1 VNINTVF
8 SPNLEP
14 QIELQQLIVSLAIQL
29 MKSDSYTISKR
40 IDEAMQAL
48 GDVLAVDAIYILL
61 KPENTENLKIAHHW
75 VLPEISPPDWTY
87 LHIPFEQFIGSD
99 RLQQGKGVKINK
111 ASDLT
116 SSRDRAFWQKY
127 QGKSLLALPLQNQKN
142 TFGILGFCSY
152 HHTYP
157 WPNSQITALAQVS
170 EIFSQALQRQQQEQT
185 HLESHR
191 RKQALYNAIPD
202 LLLCIG
208 SDGIYRDC
216 LSARNSQDLIKVNR
230 VGKHL
235 SELLPPEIVNR
246 QLQYIQQ
253 VLTTGET
260 ISFEQ
265 KLCIDGVCQDQE
277 VRMTASGPDE
287 VLLIIRDI
295 TGRKITEEALK
306 ESENRAA
313 LAFQGNNDG
322 IWDWNVQTD
331 EVFFSPRWKEMLG
344 FSDSELPNHL
354 STWSDRVHPEDL
366 EGAMQAIQD
375 HFDQKVPFYNT
386 EHRLQCKDGSYKW
399 ILDRGRATWDED
411 GKVIRMVGSH
421 TDISDRKAAEAALQE
436 SEKRWQLALRGAN
449 DGIWDWNLA
458 TDSIFFSP
466 RLLEMLGYE
475 SGEWGDRFESWQS
488 RVHPDDLE
496 RVFNTLKTHFNQET
510 PFFVSEYRLRCKN
523 GSYKWILDRGKAT
536 WDEDGNVTR
545 MVGSHTDISD
555 RKLAE
560 TQLQQANRA
569 FRTLSHCN
577 QAIVRAQNETDLLQS
592 ICDILIQ
599 TCGYRLAWIG
609 YLEHNA
615 AKTIKPMAKA
625 GYDAGYVDSLNLTW
639 ADNPYGQG
647 PVGKAVRT
655 AQRIPGGLCSYC
667 ICPEITQDSHFTP
680 WQTDAL
686 ERRYTSI
693 IALPLLNESGVFGVL
708 TLYSTETDTFDTEE
722 VKLLQE
728 LTADFAYGINA
739 LRDRRS
745 LAESEE
751 KFRQLTENIEDVF
764 WMQNVEN
771 DDTLYVSP
779 AYEQIWG
786 RSCQSVYDNPLSYQQ
801 TIHPEDCD
809 RLNQLIQNSLNGY
822 FDSEYRLIQPDGS
835 IRWIWDRGF
844 PIYDEHG
851 NLYRK
856 AGIAKDITERK
867 NIEEILR
874 QSKDEMEQRVQQ
886 RTLELARINEKL
898 QQELRDRIAIET
910 KLRKSEKQYRTLVQN
925 FPDGAVFLFDRENRH
940 TIADGVGLTTQNL
953 SREQLENH
961 TLEALPD
968 KLLTAVRPLY
978 EAALNGQTLTRA
990 IEYRDRIYTYQA
1002 LPVRN
1007 EQGEVFAGMI
1017 VMQDI
1022 TERAAIERM
1031 KGEFIAVVSHELR
1044 TPLTSI
1050 HGALNLLDSGL
1061 VQPDSPQGSRVI
1073 HIAAESA
1080 ARLTRLVNDIL
1091 ELERLESGKIKLNPE
1106 TIQALPLL
1114 QHALDQMQVMANR
1127 AGINLVLDAADCQ
1140 FIADRD
1146 RILQVLTNLLSNAIK
1161 FSDRGQTVSLLLHPT
1176 PDSLIFTVRDSG
1188 RGIHPDKIDCI
1199 FERFHQIDASDSRQK
1214 GGTGLG
1220 LAICR
1225 SIVEQHGGKIWVEST
1240 LNEGSC
1246 FYFNLRRQ

>member
-1 VNINTVF
+1 MNISSFFPPSHDAQLPLN
-8 SPNLEP
+8 
-14 QIELQQLIVSLAIQL
+14 QLIVSLAIQL
-29 MKSDSYTISKR
+29 LKSDNIAIENDIK
-40 IDEAMQAL
+40 QAL
-48 GDVLAVDAIYILL
+48 EALGKSFPIDRIFIAVTWEKLDFL
-61 KPENTENLKIAHHW
+61 KVVHDWIAPETL
-75 VLPEISPPDWTY
+75 VPDLT
-87 LHIPFEQFIGSD
+87 HFQIPIQQFVGRD
-99 RLQQGKGVKINK
+99 RLQQGKAVKINQP
-111 ASDLT
+111 SDLT
-116 SSRDRAFWQKY
+116 SAEDRGFWQNYKGKY
-127 QGKSLLALPLQNQKN
+127 LLALPLQNDEN
-142 TFGILGFCSY
+142 TFGILGLCSY
-152 HHTYP
+152 RQAYP
-157 WPNSQITALAQVS
+157 GLENQIESLSQIA
-170 EIFSQALQRQQQEQT
+170 EIVSQALQRQQKEQAR
-185 HLESHR
+185 LESQR

-216 LSARNSQDLIKVNR
+216 LPAKNNQDLIKVNR

-235 SELLPPEIVNR
+235 SDLLPPEIVER

-253 VLTTGET
+253 VLTTKET
-260 ISFEQ
+260 LCFEQ
-265 KLCIDGVCQDQE
+265 KLCIDGICRDE
-277 VRMTASGPDE
+277 EIRMTASGPDE

-295 TGRKITEEALK
+295 TESKKTEKALK
-306 ESENRAA
+306 ESQNRAA

-354 STWSDRVHPEDL
+354 STWSDRVHPDDL
-366 EGAMQAIQD
+366 EKAMQAIQD
-375 HFDQKVPFYNT
+375 HFDQKTPFYCT

-399 ILDRGRATWDED
+399 ILDRGKATWDEN

-421 TDISDRKAAEAALQE
+421 TDISDRKTAEAALQE
-436 SEKRWQLALRGAN
+436 SEERWQLALRGAN

-458 TDSIFFSP
+458 TDTIFFSP

-475 SGEWGDRFESWQS
+475 FGEWGDRIEAWRSH
-488 RVHPDDLE
+488 VHPDDLE
-496 RVFNTLKTHFNQET
+496 RVLNTLQNHFHQET

-523 GSYKWILDRGKAT
+523 GSYKWILDRGRAT
-536 WDEDGNVTR
+536 WDEDGHVTR

-555 RKLAE
+555 RKTAE
-560 TQLQQANRA
+560 AQLQQANRA

-592 ICDILIQ
+592 ICEILIE

-609 YLEHNA
+609 YLNGD
-615 AKTIKPMAKA
+615 TIQPMAKA
-625 GYDAGYVDSLNLTW
+625 GYDEGYVDSLHLTW

-647 PVGKAVRT
+647 PVGKAVRSH
-655 AQRIPGGLCSYC
+655 SYC
-667 ICPEITQDSHFTP
+667 ICPDIRRDPLFSP
-680 WQTDAL
+680 WQKAAQQ
-686 ERRYTSI
+686 RRYASI
-693 IALPLLNESGVFGVL
+693 IALPLLNENGPFGVL
-708 TLYSTETDTFDTEE
+708 TLYSTETNTFDSEE

-764 WMQNVEN
+764 WMQNVKN

-801 TIHPEDCD
+801 AIHPVDRD
-809 RLNQLIQNSLNGY
+809 RLNSLIQNSPNGY
-822 FDSEYRLIQPDGS
+822 FDSEYRLIHPDGS
-835 IRWIWDRGF
+835 VRWIWDRGF
-844 PIYDEHG
+844 PIYDEQG

-867 NIEEILR
+867 KIEEMLR
-874 QSKDEMEQRVQQ
+874 RSKDEMEQRVRQ
-886 RTLELARINEKL
+886 RTLELAQINEKL
-898 QQELRDRIAIET
+898 QQELGDRIAIEAQ
-910 KLRKSEKQYRTLVQN
+910 LRKSEKQYRTLVQH

-1031 KGEFIAVVSHELR
+1031 KDEFIAVVSHELR

-1061 VQPDSPQGSRVI
+1061 VPPDSPQGSRVI
-1073 HIAAESA
+1073 QIAAESA

-1106 TIQALPLL
+1106 LIHSLPLM
-1114 QHALDQMQVMANR
+1114 QQALDQMHVMSHR
-1127 AGINLVLDAADCQ
+1127 SGVTLVWSAPDCE

-1161 FSDRGQTVSLLLHPT
+1161 FSDRGQTVSLDLHLT
-1176 PDSLIFTVRDSG
+1176 ANSLIFTVRDSG

-1240 LNEGSC
+1240 LDKGSC
-1246 FYFNLRRQ
+1246 FYFSLNRVCPTV

>member
-1 VNINTVF
+1 MNISSLSTA
-8 SPNLEP
+8 SHDDR
-14 QIELQQLIVSLAIQL
+14 IHLQQLIVSLALQL
-29 MKSDSYTISKR
+29 MKADSTAIS
-40 IDEAMQAL
+40 IEIEQAL
-48 GDVLAVDAIYILL
+48 EALGKFFSVDGVFIAIAAEKSVPL
-61 KPENTENLKIAHHW
+61 KVTHHW
-75 VLPEISPPDWTY
+75 ITSGIIGLDFTH
-87 LHIPFEQFIGSD
+87 LQIPFEQFIGGD
-99 RLQQGKGVKINK
+99 RLQQGKVVKINK
-111 ASDLT
+111 ARDLT
-116 SSRDRAFWQKY
+116 SASDRAFWQNY
-127 QGKSLLALPLQNQKN
+127 QGKSLLALPLQNNEN
-142 TFGILGFCSY
+142 TFGILGFWSY
-152 HHTYP
+152 HRSYP
-157 WPNSQITALAQVS
+157 WLDSQIAALTQVA
-170 EIFSQALQRQQQEQT
+170 EILSHTLQRQLQQQT
-185 HLESHR
+185 HLESQR

-216 LSARNSQDLIKVNR
+216 LPAKNSQDLIKSNR

-235 SELLPPEIVNR
+235 RDILPPEIAER
-246 QLQYIQQ
+246 QFLYIQQ
-253 VLTTGET
+253 VLDTGET
-260 ISFEQ
+260 LCFEQ
-265 KLCIDGVCQDQE
+265 KLCIDGVCRDQE
-277 VRMTASGPDE
+277 VRMTVSGPDE
-287 VLLIIRDI
+287 VLLMIRDI
-295 TGRKITEEALK
+295 TAGKKIEKALQD
-306 ESENRAA
+306 SENLAA

-322 IWDWNVQTD
+322 IWDWNVQTN

-344 FSDSELPNHL
+344 YQDSELPNHL
-354 STWSDRVHPEDL
+354 STWSDRIHPDDR

-375 HFDQKVPFYNT
+375 HLDQKVPFYNT
-386 EHRLQCKDGSYKW
+386 EHRLRCKDGSYKW
-399 ILDRGRATWDED
+399 ILDRGKATWDEN
-411 GKVIRMVGSH
+411 GNAIRMVGSH
-421 TDISDRKAAEAALQE
+421 TDISDRKLAEAALQE

-458 TDSIFFSP
+458 TNSIFFSP

-475 SGEWGDRFESWQS
+475 FGEWGDRMESWRD
-488 RVHPDDLE
+488 RVHPNDLD
-496 RVFNTLKTHFNQET
+496 RVFSALQSHFDQET
-510 PFFVSEYRLRCKN
+510 PFFDSEYRLRCKD

-536 WDEDGNVTR
+536 WDKDGNVTR
-545 MVGSHTDISD
+545 MVGSHRDISD

-560 TQLQQANRA
+560 AQLQQANRA

-609 YLEHNA
+609 YLEHNEN
-615 AKTIKPMAKA
+615 KTLKPMAKA
-625 GYDAGYVDSLNLTW
+625 GYDRGYVDSLHLTW
-639 ADNPYGQG
+639 ADTPYGQG
-647 PVGKAVRT
+647 PVAKAVRS
-655 AQRIPGGLCSYC
+655 RSYC
-667 ICPEITQDSHFTP
+667 ICPDISHDSHFTP
-680 WQTDAL
+680 WQKAAQ
-686 ERRYTSI
+686 ERGYTSI
-693 IALPLLNESGVFGVL
+693 IALPLLNNENNPFGVL
-708 TLYSTETDTFDTEE
+708 TLYSTETNTFDDEE

-771 DDTLYVSP
+771 NDTLYVSP

-786 RSCQSVYDNPLSYQQ
+786 RSCQSLYNNPSSYQEA
-801 TIHPEDCD
+801 INPEDRD
-809 RLNQLIQNSLNGY
+809 RLNSLIQNSPNGY
-822 FDSEYRLIQPDGS
+822 FDSEYRIIHPDGS
-835 IRWIWDRGF
+835 VRWIWDRGF
-844 PIYDEHG
+844 PIYDEQG

-867 NIEEILR
+867 QIEEMLR
-874 QSKDEMEQRVQQ
+874 RSKDEMEQRVRQ
-886 RTLELARINEKL
+886 RTLELAQINEKL
-898 QQELRDRIAIET
+898 QQELRDRIAIEAQ
-910 KLRKSEKQYRTLVQN
+910 LRKSEKQYRTLVQH
-925 FPDGAVFLFDRENRH
+925 FPDGAVFLFDREGRH

-953 SREQLENH
+953 SREQLEKH

-968 KLLTAVRPLY
+968 QLLVAVRPLY
-978 EAALNGQTLTRA
+978 EAALNGETLTRSV
-990 IEYRDRIYTYQA
+990 EYRDRIYTYQA

-1017 VMQDI
+1017 AMQDI

-1031 KGEFIAVVSHELR
+1031 KDEFIAVVSHELR

-1073 HIAAESA
+1073 QIAAESA

-1106 TIQALPLL
+1106 PIQAVPLL
-1114 QHALDQMQVMANR
+1114 QHALDQMYLMAHR
-1127 AGINLVLDAADCQ
+1127 SGVTLVWSAPDCQ

-1161 FSDRGQTVSLLLHPT
+1161 FSDRDQTVSLHLHLT
-1176 PDSLIFTVRDSG
+1176 PDSLVFTVQDYG

-1240 LNEGSC
+1240 LNQGSC
-1246 FYFNLRRQ
+1246 FYFSLRRQ